1 MIPRDLWNAFADN
14 PGGFNMYKCRIGIDF
29 KDCIKPAPGHITEK
43 QEDMIRQY
51 EDFITKQS
59 EAIIACDQRLK
70 KVDDKGVFQADDEI
84 GWMFKEILKIQ
95 EALNE
100 FTIK

>member
-1 MIPRDLWNAFADN
+1 MLTLSIILTVVIITSFFIIRNLT
-14 PGGFNMYKCRIGIDF
+14 
-29 KDCIKPAPGHITEK
+29 IKNEN
-43 QEDMIRQY
+43 QEDIIKEY
-51 EDFITKQS
+51 EDFIIKQS
-59 EAIIACDQRLK
+59 EAITACDQRLK

-100 FTIK
+100 FTLK

>member
-1 MIPRDLWNAFADN
+1 MITLSIILAVV
-14 PGGFNMYKCRIGIDF
+14 I
-29 KDCIKPAPGHITEK
+29 ITSFFIIRKLTLKNEK
-43 QEDMIRQY
+43 QEDLIKQY
-51 EDFITKQS
+51 EDFIIKQS
-59 EAIIACDQRLK
+59 EAITACDQRLK